1 MTKTVK
7 RPTIL
12 LADDHAIMAEGLRRV
27 LSPDFDVIGT
37 VEDGRALVAA
47 VARLHPDIVVADI
60 SMPLLN
66 GIEACRRI
74 KKSGSQSKVIFLTM
88 HLDVNYVAEALAA
101 GASGYVL
108 KASAAGQLIAAIHTV
123 LEGHTFI
130 CGEIA
135 ARMLEAH
142 ASGTGLTAGAD
153 DLTPREAEVL
163 QLVAEGRPI
172 KEVAQILNLSPRTAE
187 DHKYHIRKKLGLK
200 TAAELTA
207 YAIKHRIVSV

>member
-1 MTKTVK
+1 MKQAVK

-12 LADDHAIMAEGLRRV
+12 LADDHAIVVEGLRRV
-27 LSPDFDVIGT
+27 LRTDFDVVGT

-47 VARLHPDIVVADI
+47 AARLHPDVVVADI

-74 KKSGSQSKVIFLTM
+74 KKTGSQSKVIFLTM
-88 HLDVNYVAEALAA
+88 HLDVNYAAEALAA
-101 GASGYVL
+101 GASGYVM
-108 KASAAGQLIAAIHTV
+108 KASAAAQLVNAIHAV
-123 LEGHTFI
+123 LEGRIFV
-130 CGEIA
+130 CPEIT
-135 ARMLEAH
+135 ARMLEAQ
-142 ASGTGLTAGAD
+142 ASGAGRTEGVT

-172 KEVAQILNLSPRTAE
+172 KEIARILNLSPRTAE

-200 TAAELTA
+200 TAAELTT

>member
-1 MTKTVK
+1 MNQTMK

-12 LADDHAIMAEGLRRV
+12 LADDHAIVAEGLRRV
-27 LSPDFDVIGT
+27 LTPDFDVIGT

-47 VARLHPDIVVADI
+47 AARLHPDIVVADI

-74 KKSGSQSKVIFLTM
+74 KNSGSQSKVIFLTM

-108 KASAAGQLIAAIHTV
+108 KASAAGQLIAAIHAV
-123 LEGHTFI
+123 LEGRTFI
-130 CGEIA
+130 CREIA
-135 ARMLEAH
+135 ARMLETQ
-142 ASGTGLTAGAD
+142 ASGAGTAAGAA

-200 TAAELTA
+200 TTAELTA
-207 YAIKHRIVSV
+207 YAIKHRILSI

>member
-1 MTKTVK
+1 MTQTMK

-27 LSPDFDVIGT
+27 LTPDFDVIGT

-47 VARLHPDIVVADI
+47 AARLHPDIVVVDI

-108 KASAAGQLIAAIHTV
+108 KASAAGQLITAIHAV
-123 LEGHTFI
+123 LEGRTFI
-130 CGEIA
+130 CREIA
-135 ARMLEAH
+135 TRMLEVQ
-142 ASGTGLTAGAD
+142 ASGAGTTAGAG

-187 DHKYHIRKKLGLK
+187 DHKYHIRKKLDLK
-200 TAAELTA
+200 TTAELTA
-207 YAIKHRIVSV
+207 YAIKHRILSI